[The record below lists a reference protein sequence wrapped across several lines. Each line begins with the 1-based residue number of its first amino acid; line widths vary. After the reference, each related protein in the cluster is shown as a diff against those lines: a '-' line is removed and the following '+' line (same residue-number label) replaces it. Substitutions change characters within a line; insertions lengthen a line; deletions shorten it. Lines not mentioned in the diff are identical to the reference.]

1 MAPAPPAPLD
11 SRGLSAL
18 ALSLLL
24 LAAPASPGASSP
36 ADVRARS
43 VDYAGA
49 EGDMPAHLY
58 EPDGTA
64 RLPGVLVLHTVAGP
78 GPNLE
83 AFAKELAGAGYVT
96 LTPDVFALHDFG
108 AEGRT
113 DHPLILGDLKG
124 ALDFLAKESRVDPD
138 RLGVVGFSFGGRAA
152 IQLAAA
158 HPAKLRA
165 VVVYY
170 AIVSHADLGRPLAG
184 RAARAEPLSARVGA
198 LRAPVLIHH
207 GEADTDV
214 PVDQARLLHRALLAA
229 GKSSTLHPYPGADHL
244 FNFSIGLDVRFD
256 PAAARLSWERT
267 VRFLGQH
274 LKPRQWAA
282 GVAGERSPFASSRR

>member
-1 MAPAPPAPLD
+1 MVPGPPTPLD
-11 SRGLSAL
+11 PRGLSAL
-18 ALSLLL
+18 ALCLLL
-24 LAAPASPGASSP
+24 LAAPASPGAGGP
-36 ADVRARS
+36 AVRARP
-43 VDYAGA
+43 VDYPGA

-58 EPDGTA
+58 EPRGAA

-113 DHPLILGDLKG
+113 DHPVILGDLKG
-124 ALDFLAKESRVDPD
+124 ALDFLGAQPRVDPE

-152 IQLAAA
+152 VLLAAA
-158 HPAKLRA
+158 HPTRLRA

-170 AIVSHADLGRPLAG
+170 AIASHAELGRALAG

-207 GEADTDV
+207 GEADTNV
-214 PVDQARLLHRALLAA
+214 PVGQARLLHRAMLAA
-229 GKSSTLHPYPGADHL
+229 GKSSTLYTYPGADHL
-244 FNFSIGLDVRFD
+244 FNFSIGPDVRFD

-267 VRFLGQH
+267 LAFLNRH
-274 LKPRQWAA
+274 LKPRQ
-282 GVAGERSPFASSRR
+282 

>member
-1 MAPAPPAPLD
+1 MAPGPPTPLD
-11 SRGLSAL
+11 PRGVSAL
-18 ALSLLL
+18 ALCLLL
-24 LAAPASPGASSP
+24 LAAPASPGAGGT
-36 ADVRARS
+36 AVRARP
-43 VDYAGA
+43 VDYPGA

-58 EPDGTA
+58 EPQGAA

-83 AFAKELAGAGYVT
+83 AFAKEVATAGYVT
-96 LTPDVFALHDFG
+96 LTPDFFALHDFG

-152 IQLAAA
+152 VQLAAA
-158 HPAKLRA
+158 HPARLRA

-170 AIVSHADLGRPLAG
+170 AIASHAELGRALAG
-184 RAARAEPLSARVGA
+184 RAARAEPLGARVGA

-207 GEADTDV
+207 GEADTNV
-214 PVDQARLLHRALLAA
+214 PVGQARLLHRVLVAA
-229 GKSSTLHPYPGADHL
+229 GKPSTLYTYPGADHL
-244 FNFSIGLDVRFD
+244 FNFSIGPDVRFD

-267 VRFLGQH
+267 VRFLDQH
-274 LKPRQWAA
+274 LKPRQ
-282 GVAGERSPFASSRR
+282 